1 MQKKVLTTFALLLS
15 IVGLGSFPTKQ
26 EHLFNC
32 TEPQLPTMTG
42 EKEAHTEKFNR
53 VYQIWCGGIY

>member
-1 MQKKVLTTFALLLS
+1 MQKKVLTAVALLFS

-26 EHLFNC
+26 EQLLNC
-32 TEPQLPTMTG
+32 TDPELGVMTSG
-42 EKEAHTEKFNR
+42 EEVHAEKFNR